1 MSFTAT
7 VHFVGGNKGFQG
19 ATPQHAAD
27 AFDCNDQVAGFVAFR
42 ANVHTGVIDAEGYR
56 VTNISGFVDIQ
67 RCSRVIAG
75 PFDLERKV
83 VIAD

>member
-1 MSFTAT
+1 MSFPAT

-19 ATPQHAAD
+19 AIPQHAAD

-42 ANVHTGVIDAEGYR
+42 ANVHAGVINAEGYR
-56 VTNISGFVDIQ
+56 VTDISGFVDIQ